1 MCHVGEFNLSH
12 MSLTSVAALTALRE
26 LPNTNP
32 TLYHEISRKSDE
44 PTGNAEKDFDKIDDK
59 PMDGSDIPVEVIIAQ
74 VVDNSLVGVQGFK
87 VSDKGSVVRIG
98 VAEETEVVLANETA
112 NETVGGDVTLS
123 RGHRTKVVNTKY
135 NGAMWEQH

>member
-12 MSLTSVAALTALRE
+12 TSLTSVATLTALRE

-32 TLYHEISRKSDE
+32 TLYHEISGKSDK
-44 PTGNAEKDFDKIDDK
+44 PTGNAEKDFDEIDDE

-87 VSDKGSVVRIG
+87 VSDEGSVVRIG
-98 VAEETEVVLANETA
+98 VAEETEVVLADK
-112 NETVGGDVTLS
+112 TVGGEPVTVTNLHICSIQS
-123 RGHRTKVVNTKY
+123 RL
-135 NGAMWEQH
+135 